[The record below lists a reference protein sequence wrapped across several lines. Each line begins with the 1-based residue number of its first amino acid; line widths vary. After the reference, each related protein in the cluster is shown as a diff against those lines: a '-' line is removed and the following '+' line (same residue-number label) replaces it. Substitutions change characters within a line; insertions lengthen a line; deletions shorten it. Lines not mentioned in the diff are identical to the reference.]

1 MEEKK
6 YRIHEEFELSPL
18 TMAIIPVPYGSKI
31 YSKILEM
38 DDELLSPFR
47 PFDIIKKSCRFYASS
62 FSGRKEGTKALIGVT
77 HKAPI
82 VIDPIQSIYFF
93 PTASPSKPDCAWIS
107 LEHVDSYRKA
117 ERNMTEVTFRNRKTY
132 TFPLS
137 INSFENQLLR
147 TALLRSKMLQ
157 RSTEYDRMRF
167 FPAKAAMEENRDY
180 WVRKA

>member
-1 MEEKK
+1 VGEKK

-31 YSKILEM
+31 YSKIVEV

-62 FSGRKEGTKALIGVT
+62 FAGRKEGTRELIGVT

-93 PTASPSKPDCAWIS
+93 PTASPSKAECAWIS
-107 LEHVDSYRKA
+107 LEHVDSYRKRDRY
-117 ERNMTEVTFRNRKTY
+117 ETEVTFRNRQVHV
-132 TFPLS
+132 FPIS
-137 INSFENQLLR
+137 VNSFENQLLR

-157 RSTEYDRMRF
+157 RVSEYDRMRVVS
-167 FPAKAAMEENRDY
+167 AKAAMEDYRDY
-180 WVRKA
+180 WIRRA